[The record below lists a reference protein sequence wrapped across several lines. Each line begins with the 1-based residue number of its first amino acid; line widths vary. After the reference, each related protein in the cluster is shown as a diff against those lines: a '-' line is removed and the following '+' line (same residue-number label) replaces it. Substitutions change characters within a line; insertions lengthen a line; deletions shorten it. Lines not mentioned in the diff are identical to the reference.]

1 MDDAVASTL
10 PDEGIDLY
18 RELDRYREWLIDQA
32 LIRTGGNRAGA
43 ARLLGIKRTTLVMM
57 LKGSRR
63 KASPDLV
70 DREPGPGH
78 LGIHRAGTDFC
89 DLELDVDRL
98 PGLPLEGG
106 RAVVRRHE

>member
-1 MDDAVASTL
+1 VDDPVASTL

-18 RELDRYREWLIDQA
+18 RELDRYRDWLIAQA

-57 LKGSRR
+57 LKASKPRA
-63 KASPDLV
+63 ASPDLV

-78 LGIHRAGTDFC
+78 LGIDRAGTDFC
-89 DLELDVDRL
+89 DLQLDVDGL
-98 PGLPLEGG
+98 PRQPLEG
-106 RAVVRRHE
+106 RRPVVCGD